1 MSLHEARRRL
11 AAARSVAVLTGA
23 GGSAE
28 SGIPT
33 FRDAAG
39 LWKGFRP
46 EDVASPEAFARDP
59 GFVWDWYEARR
70 RTVAA
75 CEPNAGHRALA
86 DFERRCG
93 SFTLIT
99 QNVDG
104 LHTRAGSRRVLEIH
118 GSLWRVRC
126 TGCGETR
133 EELRTPLPEVPPRCA
148 CGALLR
154 PGVVWFGETLDPALL
169 AEAWRAAESAD
180 FFLVA
185 GTSGQVQPAASLAEA
200 ALARGAAVVEINLEP
215 TPLTPR
221 ATVALRGGCA
231 ALLPAL
237 LLPEAPTGMQD
248 IPSKE
253 R

>member
-1 MSLHEARRRL
+1 MSLETARRLL

-23 GGSAE
+23 GSSAE

-46 EDVASPEAFARDP
+46 EDVASPEAFDRNP
-59 GFVWDWYEARR
+59 GFVWEWYESRR
-70 RTVAA
+70 SSVAA
-75 CEPNAGHRALA
+75 AQPNAGHRALA
-86 DFERRCG
+86 AFERRCAN
-93 SFTLIT
+93 FTLIT

-104 LHTRAGSRRVLEIH
+104 LHGRAGSRRVLEIH

-133 EELRTPLPEVPPRCA
+133 EELRTPLPELPPRCA
-148 CGALLR
+148 CGAILR
-154 PGVVWFGETLDPALL
+154 PGVVWFGEALEPALL
-169 AEAWRAAESAD
+169 GEAWRAAESAD

-200 ALARGAAVVEINLEP
+200 ALARGAAVVEINLEA
-215 TPLTPR
+215 TPLSPR
-221 ATVALRGGCA
+221 ATVALQGGCA
-231 ALLPAL
+231 VLLPAL
-237 LLPEAPTGMQD
+237 FERETPTGLQD